1 MLEPED
7 LPSDGYWHVAIRVK
21 GGYGWITQYDMS
33 KEILLT
39 SVVYPYRT
47 YDDIFVSGHRICREN
62 IKLNKISHTNI
73 QADSFPYLKNGSL
86 NLYRN
91 LFDKAPNSEDYL
103 LLLNRNG
110 LEAPYISDAEYKEK
124 MLKASAEVNVIQNQK
139 QAQNQT
145 TSVVVNNN
153 YQQLSELIEKY
164 ADLITELRK
173 KDVPLAL
180 FAEAIEV
187 QDQLDS
193 ISKVS
198 DDSKVLSV
206 LRKVKR
212 ITRQLGETAKNV
224 TPVITLLN
232 ALLPLF
238 GA

>member
-7 LPSDGYWHVAIRVK
+7 LPSDGYWHVIICVEGNIWFA
-21 GGYGWITQYDMS
+21 QYDMS

-47 YDDIFVSGHRICREN
+47 YDDIFVSGRRIGREN
-62 IKLNKISHTNI
+62 VKHIKISHTNI
-73 QADSFPYLKNGSL
+73 EAGSFASIKCGFSSSC
-86 NLYRN
+86 RN
-91 LFDKAPNSEDYL
+91 LFDNAPNSKDYL
-103 LLLNRNG
+103 FLLNCNG

-124 MLKASAEVNVIQNQK
+124 MLKASAQVNVIQNQK
-139 QAQNQT
+139 QEQNQT
-145 TSVVVNNN
+145 TSVLVNNN

-164 ADLITELRK
+164 ADLITELRR
-173 KDVPLAL
+173 KDLPSDL

-212 ITRQLGETAKNV
+212 ITRQLGETAKNAA
-224 TPVITLLN
+224 PVITLLN
-232 ALLPLF
+232 ELLHLF